1 VSFSEAKK
9 QVKKIV
15 LNSLKANDLP
25 LINFDPNEPP
35 NSDYGDLS
43 VNISFSLAK
52 QIDSEP
58 YEVAQRIISKIS
70 LPKDSLIKEFWIQK
84 PAYINFRLDYGLLA
98 YLVFHDILPNRSYS
112 KINLGENKRVAVE
125 HTSVNPNKALH
136 YGHLRN
142 VVIGDSI
149 GKILEFVGYKVQVL
163 NYIDDSGLQVADLI
177 VGFKY
182 ADFPLNSEHKKFDE
196 YCGDVVYT
204 QVNDLYN
211 ERKDL
216 VEAQTKVLGELENH
230 YSETAIFAA
239 EITQRILKE
248 QLKTCWRIGARY
260 DLLNFESHILQTEMW
275 LQIFNDLKARGI
287 AEKVVDGKY
296 AGCWIVRIEGEAEGE
311 EKVLVRS
318 DGTATYIAKDIPYA
332 AWKLGIIK
340 DRFGYEVFLQQPG
353 GQNLWRTTLKG
364 SDNSHPWFSGYD
376 RAITVIDVRQG
387 RLQRIIGRII
397 EEITSQKKEVIYDH
411 LGYEVVFLSG
421 ATAEELGFES
431 KGKKIVGMS
440 GRRGIYVNAD
450 KVLDIINKK
459 AYDETKKRNPE
470 EKEDWIKKTAE
481 KIAVAAV
488 RFDLLKQDLDK
499 TIIFDLNKALSL
511 DGETGPYLQYTYA
524 RAMRLLK
531 KAGSTEAKPSRDSA
545 NRLTDSSEV
554 ELVKEISKF
563 DMYIEDAAKALSPKI
578 IARYLFNL
586 VSLFNVFY
594 EKKPVIRENDV
605 SIKLARLVLVLS
617 FTKILKKGL
626 ELLGIESP
634 ERI

>member
-1 VSFSEAKK
+1 
-9 QVKKIV
+9 VKKIV
-15 LNSLKANDLP
+15 FDSLKANDLP
-25 LINFDPNEPP
+25 LISFDPNEPP
-35 NSDYGDLS
+35 NADYGDLS

-52 QIDSEP
+52 QINSEP
-58 YEVAQRIISKIS
+58 YEVAQRIVSKIS
-70 LPKDSLIKEFWIQK
+70 LPKDSMIKEFWVQK
-84 PAYINFRLDYGLLA
+84 PAYINFRLDYGLLT
-98 YLVFHDILPNRSYS
+98 YLVFHDLLTNRYYS
-112 KINLGENKRVAVE
+112 KINLGKKKRVAVE

-149 GKILEFVGYKVQVL
+149 GKILEFVGYEVQIL

-182 ADFPLNSEHKKFDE
+182 ADFPLNSDYKKFDE

-204 QVNDLYN
+204 QVNDFYN

-216 VEAQTKVLGELENH
+216 LEAQKKVLGELENH
-230 YSETAIFAA
+230 DSETAIFAA

-248 QLKTCWRIGARY
+248 QLKTCWRIGASY

-332 AWKLGIIK
+332 AWKLGIIE

-353 GQNLWRTTLKG
+353 GKNLWKTTLNE
-364 SDNSHPWFSGYD
+364 SDNSHPRFSGYD

-397 EEITSQKKEVIYDH
+397 EEITLQKNEVMYNH
-411 LGYEVVFLSG
+411 LGYEVVFLSRE
-421 ATAEELGFES
+421 TAEELGFES

-450 KVLDIINKK
+450 KVLDIINKN

-470 EKEDWIKKTAE
+470 EKEDWIKNTAE

-499 TIIFDLNKALSL
+499 TIVFDLNRALSL

-531 KAGSTEAKPSRDSA
+531 KAHFIESIPSREST
-545 NRLTDSSEV
+545 NGLTDSSEV
-554 ELVKEISKF
+554 ELIKEISKF
-563 DMYIEDAAKALSPKI
+563 AMYIEDAAKALSPKI
-578 IARYLFNL
+578 LARYLFKL
-586 VSLFNVFY
+586 TSLFNIFY
-594 EKKPVIRENDV
+594 EKKPVIRENNA